1 MSLSY
6 EEWVLRAM
14 DIEVPEGSHR
24 PVEYPDG
31 GFEGWIRREVLNVG
45 ARPTFVLQ
53 DIPRCPSVV
62 VNRGTASSA
71 CSRRIIIIESRLIMT
86 LDYVGMKFANCT

>member
-45 ARPTFVLQ
+45 ARLRLYYKTFLAVRQ
-53 DIPRCPSVV
+53 WW
-62 VNRGTASSA
+62 
-71 CSRRIIIIESRLIMT
+71 
-86 LDYVGMKFANCT
+86 